1 MRVHP
6 MILLPAL
13 LLSAAGP
20 TAELR
25 KCVTA
30 SGAVSYQS
38 LPCAEG
44 SRQAWVQ
51 PVKAEAEPRPLPRP
65 AQAAPQSRERRK
77 PAPAVGKSRPRGGAA
92 QARRQRCEKAREQA
106 DELRDR
112 LWNKLDFQQRSELD
126 AKVARA
132 CAR

>member
-1 MRVHP
+1 MRFHP
-6 MILLPAL
+6 MLVLPAL

-25 KCVTA
+25 KCVAA

-51 PVKAEAEPRPLPRP
+51 PVKAEAAPRPLPRP
-65 AQAAPQSRERRK
+65 AQAAAQARERRK
-77 PAPAVGKSRPRGGAA
+77 PAPAVGKSRPRGGAE
-92 QARRQRCEKAREQA
+92 ARRQRCEKAREQA